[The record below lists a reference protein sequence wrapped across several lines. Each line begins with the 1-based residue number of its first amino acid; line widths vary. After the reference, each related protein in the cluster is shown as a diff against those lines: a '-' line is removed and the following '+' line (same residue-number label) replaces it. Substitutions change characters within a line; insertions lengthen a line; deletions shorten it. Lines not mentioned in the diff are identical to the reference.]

1 MPTMPMIT
9 ALLEQGLNR
18 TLWQDRGA
26 KSTRQRLKGK
36 VLTFVIR
43 ELSQPIVLHFSE
55 QQIDV
60 LSTITSDSDCT
71 VSLSVQVL
79 PKLQDR
85 KNLTTLIKSGQVEVE
100 GDLQVIQLFSTLIDL
115 AEFDPA
121 EYLAPWIGDLLAHSV
136 TQTGKNITNF
146 LQRTFIR
153 RQSQVS
159 DTLIE
164 EWRVVP
170 GALEQAWFCEEVQAV
185 ERQFTALE
193 ERLSKLESL

>member
-121 EYLAPWIGDLLAHSV
+121 EYLAPWVGDLLAHSV
-136 TQTGKNITNF
+136 AQTGKNITNF

-185 ERQFTALE
+185 ERQHTALE

>member
-36 VLTFVIR
+36 ILTLNIR
-43 ELSQPIVLHFSE
+43 ELGQPLVLYFSD

-60 LSTITSDSDCT
+60 LNTATPDSDCT
-71 VSLSVQVL
+71 VTLSITVL
-79 PKLQDR
+79 PQLQDR
-85 KNLTTLIKSGQVEVE
+85 KNLTSLIKSSQVDVE
-100 GDLQVIQLFSTLIDL
+100 GDIQVIQLFSTLIDL

-121 EYLAPWIGDLLAHSV
+121 EYLAPWVGDLVAQSV
-136 TQTGKNITNF
+136 SQTGKNIAHF
-146 LQRTFIR
+146 VQRTLLR

-170 GALEQAWFCEEVQAV
+170 GALEQAWFCEEAQAV
-185 ERQFTALE
+185 ARQCDALE
-193 ERLSKLESL
+193 DRLSKLETL